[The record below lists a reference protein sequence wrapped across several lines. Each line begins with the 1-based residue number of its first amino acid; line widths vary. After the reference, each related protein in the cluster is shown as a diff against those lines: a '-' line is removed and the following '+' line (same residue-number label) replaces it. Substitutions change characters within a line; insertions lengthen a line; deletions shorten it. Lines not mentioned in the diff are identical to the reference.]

1 MASARE
7 PKYSQEEVERAKE
20 QYKAHKALF
29 RLQLSL
35 LEVPPQLTVAHVA
48 ACCRAF
54 HAFHLDEV
62 AEERRLRGVCGYP
75 LCGAAP
81 DPKVRGLA
89 KVAHLEKLRIVPGE
103 LAQRYC
109 SMDCY
114 DRMTLLQAQLPLPR
128 GSGTAVEVP
137 LMPGMSAVPAQSQA
151 QAQSPA
157 QMQAQ
162 KRALLQS
169 SSEAASLVHDVVA
182 APPLRPPDVPD
193 NTVSMTVVEKEQGP
207 PSRSFPAPGSRA
219 STYLVEGYRS
229 VPDTR
234 AEGSVDGKATAAA
247 GDNKAHD
254 KNKAAVLAERRK
266 RLALSQKSSKEQQDK
281 QQQQQQQ
288 EQESRAIDLASQLQA
303 LALGVNVSE
312 ADLEAAAAAGAAPR
326 GSADGLGD
334 AFDYAAEDDLVED
347 AGAATRE
354 DEVTVARI
362 SQAAAEHAVAILD
375 QDEEVESALER
386 AGDDGDEGGGEDA
399 EGDFYDDDDNP
410 WAGDENVE
418 PDGDENVEPDGD
430 EEGQG
435 EGEGRVAT
443 SDALRYADPR
453 EVAAALA
460 AAEVSLFTPLMKL
473 TNAMIALKEPVI
485 AGQEDDVNSASSRFQ
500 VLSGSLAQTLG
511 RALAAVPWISR
522 RQALDALA
530 SVTPKFNYSRPVP
543 VLSTHEWELF
553 TAVLLAAIVAN
564 ERSGL
569 RPAALPRSDD
579 SLRAIEL
586 LATTALRVR
595 LTEPEFTSAVRFF
608 SRNV

>member
-7 PKYSQEEVERAKE
+7 PKFSHEEVERAKE

-75 LCGAAP
+75 LCAAAP
-81 DPKVRGLA
+81 DPKMRGLA

-137 LMPGMSAVPAQSQA
+137 LMPGMSAAPAQSQA
-151 QAQSPA
+151 LSQA

-162 KRALLQS
+162 KRALEQS
-169 SSEAASLVHDVVA
+169 RSEVDDVVA

-234 AEGSVDGKATAAA
+234 AEGSGEGKATAAA
-247 GDNKAHD
+247 GDKAHD
-254 KNKAAVLAERRK
+254 KDKAALLAERRK
-266 RLALSQKSSKEQQDK
+266 RLALSQKSSKEQQAK
-281 QQQQQQQ
+281 QQQQQH
-288 EQESRAIDLASQLQA
+288 ESRATDLASQLQA
-303 LALGVNVSE
+303 LALGVKVSE
-312 ADLEAAAAAGAAPR
+312 TDLEAAAAAGAAPR

-334 AFDYAAEDDLVED
+334 ASDDAAEDDLVAD

-362 SQAAAEHAVAILD
+362 NQAAAEHAVAILD
-375 QDEEVESALER
+375 QDEEIESALER
-386 AGDDGDEGGGEDA
+386 AGDYGD
-399 EGDFYDDDDNP
+399 EGDFYDEDDNP

-430 EEGQG
+430 EEQQG

-460 AAEVSLFTPLMKL
+460 AAEVSLFTPLVKL
-473 TNAMIALKEPVI
+473 TNAMIALKEPVV
-485 AGQEDDVNSASSRFQ
+485 AGQEDDVSSASSRFQ
-500 VLSGSLAQTLG
+500 VLSGSLAHTLG

-530 SVTPKFNYSRPVP
+530 GVTPKFNYSRPVP

-579 SLRAIEL
+579 SMRAIEL

-595 LTEPEFTSAVRFF
+595 LTEAEFTSAVRFF